1 MIFLDDASVY
11 VFRAYHSVL
20 PDMRDRDGNPTHA
33 VFGFARFLGDLIE
46 RMRPRYMAVAFDQ
59 RRADSYR
66 SRIYPAYKANRERA
80 PQDLVLQFERC
91 RELCRHLG
99 VAMFVDPEYEADDLI
114 GTLASLMR
122 DEGMRSA
129 FITRDKDLAQLMRSG
144 DLFWDFGARE
154 QFGYHDIERHF
165 GVAPERSAYIT
176 RDKDLAQLVRNGDLY
191 WDFGARGQFGYHDIE
206 RYFGVA
212 PERFADYL
220 ALTGDDVDNIPG
232 VPGVG
237 HRTAASL
244 MKCFASLEE
253 MYDDL
258 GRVAGLKLRGAGALA
273 RKLTEHRETVYLS
286 RRLTRIACD
295 LKLGIEPEG
304 LRRRTPDLAGLG
316 GLYDHLGFGPF
327 LRRQG
332 ERLAQ
337 LPA

>member
-1 MIFLDDASVY
+1 MIFLVDASVY

-20 PDMRDRDGNPTHA
+20 PDMRDRDGNPMHA

-46 RMRPRYMAVAFDQ
+46 RVRPQYIAVAFDQ

-80 PQDLVLQFERC
+80 PLDLVLQFERC

-99 VAMFVDPEYEADDLI
+99 IAMFVDPEYEADDII
-114 GTLASLMR
+114 GSLAALMR
-122 DEGMRSA
+122 GQGVRA
-129 FITRDKDLAQLMRSG
+129 AYITRDKDLAQLMRDG
-144 DLFWDFGARE
+144 DVF
-154 QFGYHDIERHF
+154 
-165 GVAPERSAYIT
+165 
-176 RDKDLAQLVRNGDLY
+176 

-206 RYFGVA
+206 RHFGVA

-232 VPGVG
+232 VPGIG

-244 MKCFASLEE
+244 MKSFASLEE
-253 MYDDL
+253 MYGDL
-258 GRVAGLKLRGAGALA
+258 ERVAQLKLRGAATLA
-273 RKLTEHRETVYLS
+273 QKLIEHRDAVYRS
-286 RRLTRIACD
+286 RQLTRIACD
-295 LKLGIEPEG
+295 LQLGIGTEA
-304 LRRRTPDLAGLG
+304 LRRRAPDMRSLAGL
-316 GLYDHLGFGPF
+316 YDQLGFGPF

-337 LPA
+337 LPRA